1 VTEMELGLVGFG
13 RMGGN
18 MARRLVRGG
27 HRVTVYIRN
36 PDRRAEVE
44 AAGATAVLSLADLVA
59 ALPQPRAVWV
69 MVPAGPATED
79 NLTALAGLLS
89 PGDTLIDGGNSNFRD
104 TLRRAEAIGAKG
116 IHFLDAGTSGGIWG
130 LTEGY
135 CLMVGGPED
144 ACRRLEPIFRTL
156 APEGGYLR
164 VGPSGAG
171 HFVKMVH
178 NGIEYG
184 MLQAYGE
191 GFEILRGSPFGLD
204 LAAIAELWRHGSVV
218 RSWLLDL
225 ARDAFRRNPTLDG
238 IAGYVDD
245 SGEGRWTVLEALTEN
260 VPAPVITLSL
270 LARIRSR
277 QPESFSAQVIAAL
290 RNEFGGHAVHSR
302 DQG

>member
-1 VTEMELGLVGFG
+1 MELGLVGFG

-18 MARRLVRGG
+18 MARRLIQGG
-27 HRVTVYIRN
+27 HSVTVFIRN

-44 AAGATAVLSLADLVA
+44 EAGATAVLSLQDLVA
-59 ALPQPRAVWV
+59 ALPAPRAVWV
-69 MVPAGPATED
+69 MVPSGAATEE
-79 NLTALAGLLS
+79 NLNALAAILS
-89 PGDTLIDGGNSNFRD
+89 EGDTLIDGGNSNFRD
-104 TLRRAEAIGAKG
+104 TLRRADVIQGNG
-116 IHFLDAGTSGGIWG
+116 IHFIDAGTSGGIWG

-144 ACRRLEPIFRTL
+144 ACRRLEPIFTCL
-156 APEGGYLR
+156 APENGYLR
-164 VGPSGAG
+164 VGGNGAG

-178 NGIEYG
+178 NGVEYG

-191 GFEILRGSPFGLD
+191 GFEILRGSQFGLD
-204 LAAIAELWRHGSVV
+204 LGAVAELWRHGSVV

-225 ARDAFRRNPTLDG
+225 AKDAFAKNPTLEG

-270 LARIRSR
+270 LERLRSR

-290 RNEFGGHAVHSR
+290 RNEFGGHAIHAK
-302 DQG
+302 GKG